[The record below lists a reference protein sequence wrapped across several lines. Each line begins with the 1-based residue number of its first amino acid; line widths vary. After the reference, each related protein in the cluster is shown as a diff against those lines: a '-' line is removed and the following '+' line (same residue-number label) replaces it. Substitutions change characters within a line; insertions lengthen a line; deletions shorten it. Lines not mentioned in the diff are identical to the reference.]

1 MPFHK
6 SLAAAW
12 RWASI
17 FRLSYAHFVPRMASL
32 DPGIGE
38 KFSHRTQRAINH
50 DGSFNVRRRSAQPRH
65 DPYQRLILMS
75 WSQFFGELSLMLG
88 VLNTAFA
95 LAYMALGLENL
106 PGVKAPRG
114 WWQDFLSALFFSI
127 QTFTSVGYGHVYP
140 GNNGTGAVSSLE
152 ALAGV
157 LTFALA
163 TGLLYG
169 RFSRPTARVQ
179 FSRTAIVSQRP
190 SGQPCLQFRVANRR
204 DNILVELTAHVI
216 VKFTDPV
223 TNNFSYDVL
232 ALERDAVSFLPL
244 TWTLVHDLTP
254 DSPLHGLGP
263 AEYAARDVEIIVTL
277 KGYDDSFA
285 QDVHARNSYVASEIE
300 WNKRFIR
307 AYDVDEKGI
316 AVVDLDALDATEEL

>member
-1 MPFHK
+1 
-6 SLAAAW
+6 
-12 RWASI
+12 
-17 FRLSYAHFVPRMASL
+17 MASL

-50 DGSFNVRRRSAQPRH
+50 DGTFNVRRRSVARRH
-65 DPYQRLILMS
+65 DPYQRLILMP
-75 WSQFFGELSLMLG
+75 WGRFFGELGLLLG
-88 VLNTAFA
+88 LLNTAFA
-95 LAYMALGLENL
+95 LGYMVLGLENL
-106 PGVKAPRG
+106 PGVAAPRG

-140 GNNGTGAVSSLE
+140 SSNGAGALSSLE

-169 RFSRPTARVQ
+169 RFSRPVARIQ
-179 FSRTAIVSQRP
+179 FSRTAIISRRP
-190 SGQPCLQFRVANRR
+190 ATELPCLQFRVANRR
-204 DNILVELTAHVI
+204 DNTLVDVSARVI
-216 VKFTDPV
+216 AKFADPV
-223 TNNFSYDVL
+223 TQNFSYASL
-232 ALERDAVSFLPL
+232 ALERETISLLPL

-263 AEYAARDVEIIVTL
+263 ADYAARDVEIIVLL
-277 KGYDDSFA
+277 KSYDDTFA
-285 QDVHARNSYVASEIE
+285 QDVHARNSYIYSEVQ
-300 WNKRFIR
+300 WNRRFLR
-307 AYDVDEKGI
+307 AYDVDADGV

>member
-1 MPFHK
+1 
-6 SLAAAW
+6 
-12 RWASI
+12 
-17 FRLSYAHFVPRMASL
+17 MASL

-50 DGSFNVRRRSAQPRH
+50 DGSFNVRRRGGPPRH
-65 DPYQRLILMS
+65 DPYQRLILMP
-75 WSQFFGELSLMLG
+75 WSRFFGEVGLLFG

-95 LAYMALGLENL
+95 LAYVALGLENL
-106 PGVKAPRG
+106 PGVAAPG
-114 WWQDFLSALFFSI
+114 SWWQDFLSALFFSI

-140 GNNGTGAVSSLE
+140 GSNGAGALSSLE
-152 ALAGV
+152 ALVGV

-169 RFSRPTARVQ
+169 RFSRPTARIR
-179 FSRTAIVSQRP
+179 FSRAAIISRRP
-190 SGQPCLQFRVANRR
+190 SGLPCLQFRVANLR
-204 DNILVELTAHVI
+204 DNILIELTAQVI

-223 TNNFSYDVL
+223 TKNFSYAAVP
-232 ALERDAVSFLPL
+232 LERDQVSFLPL

-254 DSPLHGLGP
+254 DSPLHGLSP
-263 AEYAARDVEIIVTL
+263 AEYEARDVEIIVML
-277 KGYDDSFA
+277 KGYDDTFA
-285 QDVHARNSYVASEIE
+285 QDVHARYSYIHSEIA
-300 WNKRFIR
+300 WRRRFLR